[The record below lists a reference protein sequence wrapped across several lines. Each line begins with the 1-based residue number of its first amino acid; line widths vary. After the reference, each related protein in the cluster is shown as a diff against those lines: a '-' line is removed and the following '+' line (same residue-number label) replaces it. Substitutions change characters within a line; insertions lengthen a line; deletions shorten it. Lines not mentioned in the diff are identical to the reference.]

1 MSDSKQQVQIHL
13 QGDFYALSPQRRAAT
28 VAALASVMK
37 IAPKEIEV
45 HKIYQGSIVFD
56 LRVPVVAA
64 ERFRSQLQTNN
75 AQLRLLGVERV
86 LLERKS
92 GLFEAWV
99 ARKGKFNLTSIV
111 SLSSEEDELA
121 KTPKSKSPFFVP
133 GIWRFH
139 LIYLFVTLAM
149 GLSIYPYS
157 QFVSLLLISGVCAFG
172 ILLAFSNRPMAAHV
186 LAVSIGLGAPVVVLA
201 FLLPVQTVLF
211 FLFLI
216 FGITMIRRFL
226 F

>member
-1 MSDSKQQVQIHL
+1 VSDSKQQVQIHL
-13 QGDFYALSPQRRAAT
+13 QGDFFALSPQRRAAT

-75 AQLRLLGVERV
+75 AQLRLLGIERV
-86 LLERKS
+86 ILERKS

-99 ARKGKFNLTSIV
+99 AKKGKFNLTSIV
-111 SLSSEEDELA
+111 SLSSEDETE
-121 KTPKSKSPFFVP
+121 KNPKSKSPFFVP